1 MNSSVII
8 IKYFIILA
16 VVLPALFACNQSKQ
30 KVSGPSSAPLQVEAM
45 IVKPQ
50 YFESKFEVNANLLPY
65 EETDLKAPVSG
76 NVLNIFFKE
85 GDQVRKGQPLIKID
99 DRIWK
104 ARLKGLQ
111 SQLKIARSDSTRNAA
126 LIDVQGV
133 SQEAV
138 DKTNAQIQ
146 ELQAQIEELQVNI
159 SLANV
164 TAPFTGRLGLRDFSV
179 GAYLSQGTS
188 ITRIVQADKL
198 KVDFEM
204 PGRYIDNI
212 NLGEQ
217 IQMIYQEDTLKAKVY
232 AIDPRIDPNSRTIRI
247 RCELPNPG
255 EKYVPGIF
263 ATVVIPTNITENALV
278 VPTSAVIPALNTQ
291 TVYVYHGG
299 KAFRKEVEL
308 GDRTDVEVRILNGLN
323 PGDTVLLTG
332 LMTVKDNMPVQIE
345 EIVKG
350 NQP

>member
-1 MNSSVII
+1 MTILSS
-8 IKYFIILA
+8 IKRYLLLLVF
-16 VVLPALFACNQSKQ
+16 PAFLFGCNDAK
-30 KVSGPSSAPLQVEAM
+30 KKAGGPSAAPLQAEAM
-45 IVKPQ
+45 VVKPQ
-50 YFESKFEVNANLLPY
+50 YFESKFVVNANLLPY

-76 NVLNIFFKE
+76 NVLSIFFKE
-85 GDQVRKGQPLIKID
+85 GDKVSKGQPLIKID
-99 DRIWK
+99 DRVWK

-111 SQLKIARSDSTRNAA
+111 SQLRIARSDSTRNAA

-146 ELQAQIEELQVNI
+146 ELEAQIEELQVNI

-164 TAPFTGRLGLRDFSV
+164 TAPFTGRLGMRDFSV
-179 GAYLSQGTS
+179 GAYLAQGTT

-204 PGRYIDNI
+204 PGRYIENI

-217 IQMIYQEDTLKAKVY
+217 IQMVYHEDTLEAKVY
-232 AIDPRIDPNSRTIRI
+232 AIDPRIDPSSRTIRI

-263 ATVVIPTNITENALV
+263 ATVIIPTNITENALV
-278 VPTSAVIPALNTQ
+278 VPTSAVIPALNKQ

-299 KAFRKEVEL
+299 KAFRKDVEL
-308 GDRTDVEVRILNGLN
+308 GERTDVEVQILSGLN
-323 PGDTVLLTG
+323 PGD
-332 LMTVKDNMPVQIE
+332 
-345 EIVKG
+345 
-350 NQP
+350 

>member
-1 MNSSVII
+1 MNSFSII
-8 IKYFIILA
+8 IRSLIILTIM
-16 VVLPALFACNQSKQ
+16 LPVLFACNESKE
-30 KVSGPSSAPLQVEAM
+30 KAGGTSSAPLLVEAM

-50 YFESKFEVNANLLPY
+50 YFESKFVINANLLPY
-65 EETDLKAPVSG
+65 EETELKAPVSG
-76 NVLNIFFKE
+76 NVLSIFFKE
-85 GDQVRKGQPLIKID
+85 GDKVSKGQPLIKID

-104 ARLKGLQ
+104 ARLKGLK
-111 SQLKIARSDSTRNAA
+111 SQLSIARSDSTRNAA

-146 ELQAQIEELQVNI
+146 ELHAQIEELQVNI

-164 TAPFTGRLGLRDFSV
+164 TAPFTGRLGMRDFSV
-179 GAYLSQGTS
+179 GAYLSQGMT

-204 PGRYIDNI
+204 PGRYIQNI
-212 NLGEQ
+212 KLGEQ
-217 IQMIYQEDTLKAKVY
+217 IQMIYHDDTLTAKVY

-263 ATVVIPTNITENALV
+263 ASVIIPTNITQNALV

-291 TVYVYHGG
+291 TLYVYHAG

-308 GDRTDVEVRILNGLN
+308 GDRTNVEVQIMSGLN
-323 PGDTVLLTG
+323 PGDTILLTG
-332 LMTVKDNMPVQIE
+332 LMMVKDNMPVQIK

>member
-1 MNSSVII
+1 MVLSSFK
-8 IKYFIILA
+8 KYL
-16 VVLPALFACNQSKQ
+16 VVLFFPVIVLTGCSDSNKKAA
-30 KVSGPSSAPLQVEAM
+30 GSSMAPLQVEAM
-45 IVKPQ
+45 VVKPQ
-50 YFESKFEVNANLLPY
+50 YFESKFIVNANLLPY

-76 NVLNIFFKE
+76 NVLSIFFKE
-85 GDQVRKGQPLIKID
+85 GDKVSKGQPLIKID
-99 DRIWK
+99 DRVWK

-111 SQLKIARSDSTRNAA
+111 SQLRIARSDSTRNAA

-146 ELQAQIEELQVNI
+146 ELEAQIEELRVNI

-164 TAPFTGRLGLRDFSV
+164 TAPFNGRLGMRDFSV
-179 GAYLSQGTS
+179 GAYLAQGTT

-212 NLGEQ
+212 NVGEQ
-217 IQMIYQEDTLKAKVY
+217 IQMIYHEDTLLAKVY

-263 ATVVIPTNITENALV
+263 ASVIIPTNITENALV
-278 VPTSAVIPALNTQ
+278 VPTSAVIPALNKQ
-291 TVYVYHGG
+291 TVYIYHGG
-299 KAFRKEVEL
+299 KAIRKEVEL
-308 GDRTDVEVRILNGLN
+308 GDRTDVDVQILDGLN

-332 LMTVKDNMPVQIE
+332 LMQVKDQMPVQIE
-345 EIVKG
+345 NMVKG
-350 NQP
+350 DQL